1 MRPVLVD
8 SRIPKGAMSF
18 IKESILVG
26 FADLGIVSVDSDWV
40 IGFTY
45 TSTMQL
51 FVLIS
56 NTFPPN

>member
-1 MRPVLVD
+1 
-8 SRIPKGAMSF
+8 MSF
-18 IKESILVG
+18 MKESILVG
-26 FADLGIVSVDSDWV
+26 LADLGMISVESDCV
-40 IGFTY
+40 IAFTY